1 MGLKSNAWIV
11 RLQDGTDA
19 AAGIQ
24 VEQHTSS
31 GAGAGEVVGVTVAA
45 GVDVVG
51 AVDGDQ
57 RKNASGRA

>member
-1 MGLKSNAWIV
+1 M